1 MFEHNLTPFE
11 GLWKLV
17 FDGVASHSL
26 LYLAKENPAAMQ
38 LASKILENRRRLGC
52 AFVADA
58 PLLMDIAIGV
68 PDANDDSHEDEET
81 RVGWHTHNMVFANAK
96 GKQFSV
102 VGELLK
108 LKEAVGQTE
117 TDEYSVSVAVASKF
131 DDLPNRVCN
140 FGKLQLDDEVKFAV
154 QQVAATSA
162 MALVQLGKLIS

>member
-1 MFEHNLTPFE
+1 
-11 GLWKLV
+11 
-17 FDGVASHSL
+17 
-26 LYLAKENPAAMQ
+26 
-38 LASKILENRRRLGC
+38 
-52 AFVADA
+52 
-58 PLLMDIAIGV
+58 
-68 PDANDDSHEDEET
+68 
-81 RVGWHTHNMVFANAK
+81 MVFANAK

-140 FGKLQLDDEVKFAV
+140 FGKLQLDDEVMFAV

-162 MALVQLGKLIS
+162 MALVQLGKLHQLTALFPHCYIFETHVQM